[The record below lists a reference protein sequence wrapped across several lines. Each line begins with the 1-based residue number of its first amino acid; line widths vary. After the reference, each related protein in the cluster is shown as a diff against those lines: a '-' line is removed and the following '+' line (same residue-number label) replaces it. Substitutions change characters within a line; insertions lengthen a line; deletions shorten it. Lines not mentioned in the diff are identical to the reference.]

1 MPNGL
6 EAEIEEYLDRLFRG
20 YEYKSIRSGKIIHD
34 SVWGTE
40 NLTVHDVFIL
50 NTPLLQRLRRISQTG
65 LAYFTFPSTTHTRF
79 SHSLG
84 VYSQVKRLI
93 EAVEESDSNNTIERK
108 NTLKFAALLHD
119 VGHGPFSHISEEIFK
134 NAVEL
139 KEIKRLNDDLRNN
152 PKGHEI
158 LSYLI
163 VKSDFFKTSVLRN
176 LSKLLRKDVDIDQEL
191 LGNCIVGNSPDKLKA
206 FEIEFI
212 NGAFDAD
219 KLDYLMRDGLY
230 SGLPLRIDLERL
242 WHSVDILQ
250 ADFKYG
256 DETITAKRLTI
267 KPNAVSLMEQLV
279 FAKMLLFMN
288 FYHHQKIR
296 ATECLFKGVIE
307 YIQDNNLQISLKSIG
322 KKIGF
327 ANPVDFL
334 YFDDSFFLSGYLKE
348 IFDDRNL
355 HRLIDNLQRR
365 NHFVRAAVIS
375 YDTIAPNYKKQ
386 VVESETNIAFNKL
399 LDLGGSQTGIRI
411 SELETRK
418 LAGKIYQEVKKKHPA
433 CLKEEIW
440 LDIPALP
447 SFDESELTFV
457 SPYTEDSEPMSFNNF
472 FPSKMWAEQYRTHKF
487 RINVFCPQEFVE
499 ETSKVTCGILKDEY
513 KLTLNKL
520 AFEICHQKAPA
531 D

>member
-1 MPNGL
+1 MPVDLG
-6 EAEIEEYLDRLFRG
+6 AEIEEYLGRLFKS
-20 YEYKSIRSGKIIHD
+20 YEYKTIRSGKIIHD
-34 SVWGTE
+34 NVWGTE
-40 NLTVHDVFIL
+40 NLTPHDVFIL

-93 EAVEESDSNNTIERK
+93 EAVEESSSDNPIERK

-119 VGHGPFSHISEEIFK
+119 IGHGPFSHISEEIFK
-134 NAVEL
+134 NAPEL
-139 KEIKRLNDDLRNN
+139 REIRQSKEDLRNN

-158 LSYLI
+158 FSYLI
-163 VKSDFFKTSVLRN
+163 VKSDFFKTSVLHN
-176 LSKLLRKDVDIDQEL
+176 LSRLVKKEIDIDQEL

-256 DETITAKRLTI
+256 DETIPAKRLTI

-296 ATECLFKGVIE
+296 AAECLFKGIIE
-307 YIQDNNLQISLKSIG
+307 YIQDKDIKISLKSLG
-322 KKIGF
+322 KTIDF
-327 ANPVDFL
+327 TNPVDFL
-334 YFDDSFFLSGYLKE
+334 YLDDHFFMSNYLKE
-348 IFDDRNL
+348 LFDDPGL
-355 HRLIDNLQRR
+355 HRLVDNLQRR

-375 YDTIAPNYKKQ
+375 YDTISSDYKNR
-386 VVESETNIAFNKL
+386 VAGNDTSISFNRL
-399 LDLGGSQTGIRI
+399 LDMGRSQVGIRI
-411 SELETRK
+411 SGQETRH
-418 LAGKIYQEVKKKHPA
+418 LAGKIYQEVKKKHPE

-457 SPYTEDSEPMSFNNF
+457 SPYTEDSEPMSFNDF

-487 RINVFCPQEFVE
+487 RINVFCPREFVE
-499 ETSKVTCGILKDEY
+499 ETSWVTRNILKDEFN
-513 KLTLNKL
+513 LTLNNL
-520 AFEICHQKAPA
+520 AFEICHQRVPA
-531 D
+531 G

>member
-1 MPNGL
+1 MSANL
-6 EAEIEEYLDRLFRG
+6 EKEIENYLDRLFKG
-20 YEYKSIRSGKIIHD
+20 YEYKPIRSGKIIHD

-40 NLTVHDVFIL
+40 NLTAHDVFVL

-93 EAVEESDSNNTIERK
+93 EAVEESDSSNTIERK

-134 NAVEL
+134 NASEL
-139 KEIKRLNDDLRNN
+139 KEIKQTKEDLQNN

-163 VKSDFFKTSVLRN
+163 VKSDFFRTSILRN
-176 LSKLLRKDVDIDQEL
+176 LSSLIKKEIDIDQEL
-191 LGNCIVGNSPDKLKA
+191 LGNCIVGNSSNKLKA

-219 KLDYLMRDGLY
+219 KLDYLMRDGLF

-256 DETITAKRLTI
+256 DETISAKRLTI

-296 ATECLFKGVIE
+296 GTECLFKGIIE
-307 YIQDNNLQISLKSIG
+307 YIQDNDFRIPLKSMG
-322 KKIGF
+322 KEIDF
-327 ANPVDFL
+327 TNPVDFL
-334 YFDDSFFLSGYLKE
+334 YLDDPFFMSGYLKE
-348 IFDDRNL
+348 LFDDPGL

-375 YDTIAPNYKKQ
+375 YDTIMRDPEKRIAEDE
-386 VVESETNIAFNKL
+386 VNIAFKRL
-399 LDLGGSQTGIRI
+399 LDFGGSQTGIRI
-411 SELETRK
+411 SEQETRK
-418 LAGKIYQEVKKKHPA
+418 LAGKIYREVKKKHPA

-440 LDIPALP
+440 LDIPGLP

-457 SPYTEDSEPMSFNNF
+457 SPYTEDSEPMSFNDF

-487 RINVFCPQEFVE
+487 RINIFCPQEFVE
-499 ETSKVTCGILKDEY
+499 ETSRITRHVLKDEFN
-513 KLTLNKL
+513 LTLNRL
-520 AFEICHQKAPA
+520 AFEICHRKAPV